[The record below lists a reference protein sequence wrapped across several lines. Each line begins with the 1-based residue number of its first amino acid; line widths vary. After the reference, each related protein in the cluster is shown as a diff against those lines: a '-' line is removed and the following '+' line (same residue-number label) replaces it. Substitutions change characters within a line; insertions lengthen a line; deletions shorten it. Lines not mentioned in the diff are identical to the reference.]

1 LIAADRLVLF
11 GSDDPAYTA
20 SKLYNYVLA
29 RRPLLVICRE
39 EGTVGRIVR
48 ETKAGEVITFGEDEV
63 RLGGRIKIRQEW
75 KQAMERWLAMDPAKE
90 PGTDWQA
97 FREYTAEGMT
107 KKLCRFFDQRLDG

>member
-1 LIAADRLVLF
+1 M
-11 GSDDPAYTA
+11 
-20 SKLYNYVLA
+20 
-29 RRPLLVICRE
+29 
-39 EGTVGRIVR
+39 R

-90 PGTDWQA
+90 PGTDWRA